1 MKICTFYCCLHALWL
16 FYVFLVTDF
25 VQHPAWHSNEV
36 INARYLYILFLS
48 NQGGREG
55 NQVTGSQY

>member
-25 VQHPAWHSNEV
+25 VQHP
-36 INARYLYILFLS
+36 
-48 NQGGREG
+48 
-55 NQVTGSQY
+55 VTQMK